1 MHIERRTQMPNI
13 LVCEDDKS
21 LNNLISTVLRND
33 GHTVITAFN
42 GSEALSRFDSA
53 HIDMLVSD
61 IMMPEIDGYELLES
75 LRAVNNNIP
84 VLFITAKGTF
94 SDKSKGFNLGAD
106 DYMVKP
112 IDIKELVLRVNALLR
127 RSKISNERR
136 IVIGSTVLDSDAYT
150 VTESD
155 GVSVTL
161 PQKEFLLLFKLLSYP
176 DRVFTRFEIMDEIW
190 GYESESDEK
199 TINVHISKL
208 RSRYENNPDF
218 SIETVRGIGYKAV
231 IK

>member
-42 GSEALSRFDSA
+42 GSEALSQFDCA

>member
-1 MHIERRTQMPNI
+1 MPNV
-13 LVCEDDKS
+13 LVCEDDRS
-21 LNNLISTVLRND
+21 LNKLISTVLTND
-33 GHTVITAFN
+33 GHSVISAFD
-42 GSEALSRFDSA
+42 GAEALDKLGSC
-53 HIDMLVSD
+53 HIDIIVSD
-61 IMMPEIDGYELLES
+61 IMMPSMDGYELLDS
-75 LRAVNNNIP
+75 IRSVNIDLP
-84 VLFITAKGTF
+84 VLFVTAKGSF
-94 SDKSKGFNLGAD
+94 NDKSKGFKLGAD

-127 RSKISNERR
+127 RSRIANERR
-136 IVIGSTVLDSDAYT
+136 LVIGSTVLDSDAFS
-150 VTESD
+150 VTYNGE
-155 GVSVTL
+155 SVTL

-176 DRVFTRFEIMDEIW
+176 DKVFTRFEIMDEIW

>member
-1 MHIERRTQMPNI
+1 MPNI
-13 LVCEDDKS
+13 IVCEDDKS
-21 LNNLISTVLRND
+21 LNNLIATVLRND
-33 GHTVITAFN
+33 GHTVISAFN
-42 GSEALSRFDSA
+42 GKEALEQFDCA
-53 HIDMLVSD
+53 HVDMLVSD

-75 LRAVNNNIP
+75 LRSVNNNIP

-94 SDKSKGFNLGAD
+94 SDKSKGFNLGVD

-136 IVIGSTVLDSDAYT
+136 IIIGSTALDSEAYT
-150 VTESD
+150 VTEAD